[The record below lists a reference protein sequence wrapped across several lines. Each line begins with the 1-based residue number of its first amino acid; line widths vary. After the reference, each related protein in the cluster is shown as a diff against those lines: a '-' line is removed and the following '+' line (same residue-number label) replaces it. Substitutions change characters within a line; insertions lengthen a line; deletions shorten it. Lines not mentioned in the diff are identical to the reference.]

1 MTWKEYLISKKID
14 PDRFKSGNNRLF
26 REFDLLFSQLHPD
39 SFTAQKLYLI
49 NKIRRQYKLESED
62 KKAVETPVKKPKP
75 KMAPRIKR

>member
-49 NKIRRQYKLESED
+49 NKIRRLYKLESED
-62 KKAVETPVKKPKP
+62 KKAAEAPAKKPKP
-75 KMAPRIKR
+75 KMAPRIKK